1 MGDRRTRALV
11 VIGDV
16 LARQRGRA
24 TPTDLDR
31 ARAQEIYDALVEE
44 AWVWVSERLCSDLD
58 DLAAAVEA
66 AGGPVLR
73 AVPDE
78 RSAT

>member
-44 AWVWVSERLCSDLD
+44 AWAWISEQRRGDVD
-58 DLAAAVEA
+58 DLAAAVKA
-66 AGGPVLR
+66 AGRMLR

-78 RSAT
+78 

>member
-44 AWVWVSERLCSDLD
+44 AWAWISEQRRGDVD
-58 DLAAAVEA
+58 DLAAAVES
-66 AGGPVLR
+66 AGILR

-78 RSAT
+78 

>member
-1 MGDRRTRALV
+1 VTADRRTRALV

-44 AWVWVSERLCSDLD
+44 AWAWISEQRRGDVD
-58 DLAAAVEA
+58 DLAAAVES
-66 AGGPVLR
+66 AGILR

-78 RSAT
+78 